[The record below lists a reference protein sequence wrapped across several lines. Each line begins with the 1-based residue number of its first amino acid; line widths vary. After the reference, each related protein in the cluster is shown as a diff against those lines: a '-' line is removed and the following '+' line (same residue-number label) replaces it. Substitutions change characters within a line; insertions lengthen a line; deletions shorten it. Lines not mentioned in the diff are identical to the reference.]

1 MRPWPG
7 DKCPPDGNSLLPGGN
22 SRVPGGNSRVPGGAR
37 VLARRGV
44 PLSQSPSADPTGQP
58 GPEQPSREQSL
69 DQAAA
74 ELGPG
79 GDLAP
84 EADAEGYRKR
94 MARRREVQQQ
104 RVGERNLEK
113 GLVLVFTGD
122 GKGKT
127 TAALG
132 LVLRSLGHG
141 EHVAVVQFIKG
152 GWQPGEARALQVF
165 GEALAWHA
173 LGEGF
178 TWETQDRD
186 RDRQLVQQAWQRSCE
201 YLADGSRKLVVL
213 DEVNVALKLGYLG
226 LDQVLEGLAL
236 RPPLTHVALTGRGA
250 PPGLIERADLVT
262 EMKMVRHPFREQGVK
277 AQAGIEY

>member
-1 MRPWPG
+1 MNQHSS
-7 DKCPPDGNSLLPGGN
+7 DQAS
-22 SRVPGGNSRVPGGAR
+22 
-37 VLARRGV
+37 
-44 PLSQSPSADPTGQP
+44 
-58 GPEQPSREQSL
+58 SL
-69 DQAAA
+69 DAAAA

-84 EADAEGYRKR
+84 EADQDGYRRR
-94 MARRREVQQQ
+94 MARRKEVQQQ

-132 LVLRSLGHG
+132 LALRTLGHG
-141 EHVAVVQFIKG
+141 DQVAVVQFIKG
-152 GWQPGEARALQVF
+152 GWQPGEAKALELF
-165 GEALAWHA
+165 GEALHWHA

-186 RDRQLVQQAWQRSCE
+186 RDRQLVQQAWEQSLA
-201 YLADGSRKLVVL
+201 YLADASRKLVVL

-226 LDQVLEGLAL
+226 IEQVLAGLDL
-236 RPPLTHVALTGRGA
+236 RPELTHVALTGRGA
-250 PPGLIERADLVT
+250 PPQLLERADLVT
-262 EMKMVRHPFREQGVK
+262 EMKLVRHPFREQGVK
-277 AQAGIEY
+277 AQRGIEF

>member
-1 MRPWPG
+1 M
-7 DKCPPDGNSLLPGGN
+7 N
-22 SRVPGGNSRVPGGAR
+22 
-37 VLARRGV
+37 
-44 PLSQSPSADPTGQP
+44 QHPSDQA
-58 GPEQPSREQSL
+58 SSL
-69 DQAAA
+69 DAAAA

-84 EADAEGYRKR
+84 EADQDGYRRR
-94 MARRREVQQQ
+94 MARRKEVQQQ

-132 LVLRSLGHG
+132 LALRTLGHG
-141 EHVAVVQFIKG
+141 DQVAVVQFIKG
-152 GWQPGEARALQVF
+152 GWQPGEAKALELF
-165 GEALAWHA
+165 GEALHWHA

-186 RDRQLVQQAWQRSCE
+186 RDRQLVQQAWEQSLA
-201 YLADGSRKLVVL
+201 YLADASRKLVVL

-226 LDQVLEGLAL
+226 IERVLAGLDL
-236 RPPLTHVALTGRGA
+236 RPELTHVALTGRGA
-250 PPGLIERADLVT
+250 PPQLLERADLVT
-262 EMKMVRHPFREQGVK
+262 EMKLVRHPFREQGVK
-277 AQAGIEY
+277 AQRGIEF

>member
-1 MRPWPG
+1 M
-7 DKCPPDGNSLLPGGN
+7 N
-22 SRVPGGNSRVPGGAR
+22 
-37 VLARRGV
+37 
-44 PLSQSPSADPTGQP
+44 QHPSKQA
-58 GPEQPSREQSL
+58 SSL
-69 DQAAA
+69 DAAAA

-84 EADAEGYRKR
+84 EADQEGYRRR
-94 MARRREVQQQ
+94 MARRKEVQQQ

-132 LVLRSLGHG
+132 LALRTLGHG
-141 EHVAVVQFIKG
+141 DQVAVVQFIKG
-152 GWQPGEARALQVF
+152 GWQPGEAKALELF
-165 GEALAWHA
+165 GEALHWHA

-186 RDRQLVQQAWQRSCE
+186 RDRQLVQQAWEQSLV
-201 YLADGSRKLVVL
+201 YLADANRKLVVL

-226 LDQVLEGLAL
+226 IDQVLDGLEL
-236 RPPLTHVALTGRGA
+236 RPELTHVALTGRGA
-250 PPGLIERADLVT
+250 PQQLLERADLVT
-262 EMKMVRHPFREQGVK
+262 EMKLVRHPFREQGVK
-277 AQAGIEY
+277 AQRGIEF

>member
-1 MRPWPG
+1 M
-7 DKCPPDGNSLLPGGN
+7 N
-22 SRVPGGNSRVPGGAR
+22 
-37 VLARRGV
+37 
-44 PLSQSPSADPTGQP
+44 QHPSDQA
-58 GPEQPSREQSL
+58 SSL
-69 DQAAA
+69 DAAAA

-84 EADAEGYRKR
+84 EADQDGYRRR
-94 MARRREVQQQ
+94 MARRKEVQQQ

-132 LVLRSLGHG
+132 LALRTLGHG
-141 EHVAVVQFIKG
+141 DQVAVVQFIKG
-152 GWQPGEARALQVF
+152 GWQPGEAKALELF
-165 GEALAWHA
+165 GEALHWHA

-186 RDRQLVQQAWQRSCE
+186 RDRQLVQQAWEQSLV
-201 YLADGSRKLVVL
+201 YLADASRKLVVL

-226 LDQVLEGLAL
+226 IEQVLAGVDL
-236 RPPLTHVALTGRGA
+236 RPELTHVALTGRGA
-250 PPGLIERADLVT
+250 PPQLLERADLVT
-262 EMKMVRHPFREQGVK
+262 EMKLVRHPFREQGVK
-277 AQAGIEY
+277 AQRGIEF

>member
-1 MRPWPG
+1 M
-7 DKCPPDGNSLLPGGN
+7 N
-22 SRVPGGNSRVPGGAR
+22 
-37 VLARRGV
+37 
-44 PLSQSPSADPTGQP
+44 QHPSDQA
-58 GPEQPSREQSL
+58 SSL
-69 DQAAA
+69 DAAAA

-84 EADAEGYRKR
+84 EADQDGYRRR
-94 MARRREVQQQ
+94 MARRKEVQQQ

-132 LVLRSLGHG
+132 LALRTLGHG
-141 EHVAVVQFIKG
+141 DQVAVVQFIKG
-152 GWQPGEARALQVF
+152 GWQPGEAKALELF
-165 GEALAWHA
+165 GEALHWHA

-186 RDRQLVQQAWQRSCE
+186 RDRQLVQQAWERSLA
-201 YLADGSRKLVVL
+201 YLADASRKLVVL

-226 LDQVLEGLAL
+226 IEQVLAGLDL
-236 RPPLTHVALTGRGA
+236 RPELTHVALTGRGA
-250 PPGLIERADLVT
+250 PPQLVERADLVT
-262 EMKMVRHPFREQGVK
+262 EMKLVRHPFREQGVK
-277 AQAGIEY
+277 AQRGIEF